1 MILSIK
7 KDINNNGVEYK
18 EVNIN
23 DNNNLDMTI
32 KYSNGEVKKKTL
44 YDPIF
49 PVNII
54 KFLGTDSV
62 VEELYNACNKHY
74 NFNKSFDSCID
85 YIYNGFNESY

>member
-62 VEELYNACNKHY
+62 VEELYNAVNKHY
-74 NFNKSFDSCID
+74 NFN
-85 YIYNGFNESY
+85 ESY